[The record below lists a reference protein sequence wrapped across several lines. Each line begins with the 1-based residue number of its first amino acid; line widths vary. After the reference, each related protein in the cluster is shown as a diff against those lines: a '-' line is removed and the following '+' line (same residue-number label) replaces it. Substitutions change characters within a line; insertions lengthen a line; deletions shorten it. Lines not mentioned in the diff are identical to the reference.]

1 MIYVECNTDRI
12 LIYVLTNKTPNA
24 VEHCAGKGGV
34 LEKLEYFR
42 SSIGVIDEDP
52 EAQQDSRIRNFNFT
66 GSKFSLEIYEN
77 KDKNNKLIVL
87 CPRLEDWILEIV
99 KEEDINLN
107 NFGFSEDP
115 NKFHKQ
121 ANLNL
126 AKFQALLH
134 TLIKTNNEKL
144 IFLRDFILG
153 KN

>member
-12 LIYVLTNKTPNA
+12 LIYVLTNKTPNE
-24 VEHCAGKGGV
+24 VEHCTGKGGV
-34 LEKLEYFR
+34 LEKLEYFGG
-42 SSIGVIDEDP
+42 SVGVIDKDP
-52 EAQQDSRIRNFNFT
+52 EAQQDSRIKNFNFV
-66 GSKFSLEIYEN
+66 GSKFSLELYED
-77 KDKNNKLIVL
+77 KDRNNKLIVL

-107 NFGFSEDP
+107 NFGFSEDS
-115 NKFHKQ
+115 NRFHKQ

-126 AKFQALLH
+126 NKFQTLLH
-134 TLIKTNNEKL
+134 KLIERKNEKL